1 MFLLNSQEMR
11 RKKLKIKHRLGFFPT
26 PEQSLEASKAVHPAH
41 IIAQHFTMRDH
52 SVVVGPL
59 SPSKDMS
66 VFRWTV
72 KIAHLFP
79 HRKVITSVWRYKG
92 KHHISR
98 VVTIAFLAW
107 PCATSLSGITSHP
120 WSDVLVRWYIK
131 VSCPSAEWAS
141 VIGPQLDQF
150 DPLRCIGHGGGEK
163 NGLIFFIPAAKLSHS
178 CF

>member
-98 VVTIAFLAW
+98 EELPGHHRLPCVALCHFPLGNYLSSVERCLGEMVHQGFLPISWVGKCHRTPARPIW
-107 PCATSLSGITSHP
+107 PT
-120 WSDVLVRWYIK
+120 
-131 VSCPSAEWAS
+131 
-141 VIGPQLDQF
+141 
-150 DPLRCIGHGGGEK
+150 
-163 NGLIFFIPAAKLSHS
+163 
-178 CF
+178 